1 MSSDTVDFCGDKQII
16 FSLNSTETSFLS
28 ANNADFFYFNPPS
41 TSKDFG
47 VGYAT
52 VQAIMKNYPTIK
64 SPIINFSVFILGPL
78 ERVLDNQVYQLSSK
92 ALSIPY
98 KPFEFIPN
106 FLNVGSR
113 S

>member
-1 MSSDTVDFCGDKQII
+1 LCGEKQLT
-16 FSLNSTETSFLS
+16 FKLNGTETSLIS
-28 ANNADFFYFNPPS
+28 ANNADFFYFNSPS

-47 VGYAT
+47 VGHAT
-52 VQAIMKNYPTIK
+52 VQAIIKNYPTIK
-64 SPIINFSVFILGPL
+64 SPIINFSVFILGPVV
-78 ERVLDNQVYQLSSK
+78 RVLGDQVYQLSSK

-106 FLNVGSR
+106 FLNVGPR